1 MVFCLLCRTGE
12 LVIVNLWCMLYV
24 LVCVL
29 AAVLTISNAFLW
41 NNNYVLEETVEPLM
55 KNLLA
60 QNHPS
65 SVLGY
70 KVIIKVLL
78 FGENRRRIT
87 VH

>member
-1 MVFCLLCRTGE
+1 MLIYKDPDSGSLVYGDLL
-12 LVIVNLWCMLYV
+12 VNSL